1 MMMMMTIINKDNDDN
16 SAIVC
21 GWVFCWQLE
30 SQGACPRQRG
40 AAKPWPIHA
49 GHSSQPAEGQ
59 KDAKKCINHNFFNG
73 VRGEQWKPWAGL
85 GISQSHPILP
95 SYKKQGGASLEF
107 YNHRANLGWRG
118 FLSTFV
124 TSGTSW
130 YPLGYPHP
138 LPTLFIASLNSLRN
152 PWSFGSPF
160 SLGHC
165 QVSSRRDFGCS
176 ALTLLLM
183 GDKSWLDLPGEII
196 FPVHHFVNSNC
207 WEKPGR
213 SLQNPSECVTIP
225 TTHFWEA
232 NGIQPNIPSESI
244 FLNQILAFPRYLKHV
259 PHNHWKLSFGDLLP
273 FCFVS
278 NVSLNQISLW
288 SKL

>member
-1 MMMMMTIINKDNDDN
+1 MV
-16 SAIVC
+16 SE
-21 GWVFCWQLE
+21 E
-30 SQGACPRQRG
+30 SNESP
-40 AAKPWPIHA
+40 
-49 GHSSQPAEGQ
+49 E
-59 KDAKKCINHNFFNG
+59 
-73 VRGEQWKPWAGL
+73 L

-107 YNHRANLGWRG
+107 YNHRANSGWRG

-165 QVSSRRDFGCS
+165 QVSSRRDFHCS

-196 FPVHHFVNSNC
+196 FPVHHFVNPNC

-213 SLQNPSECVTIP
+213 SLQNPSEC
-225 TTHFWEA
+225 EL
-232 NGIQPNIPSESI
+232 PSPLLISEKLMEFSQI
-244 FLNQILAFPRYLKHV
+244 FPLN
-259 PHNHWKLSFGDLLP
+259 P
-273 FCFVS
+273 FF
-278 NVSLNQISLW
+278 
-288 SKL
+288 